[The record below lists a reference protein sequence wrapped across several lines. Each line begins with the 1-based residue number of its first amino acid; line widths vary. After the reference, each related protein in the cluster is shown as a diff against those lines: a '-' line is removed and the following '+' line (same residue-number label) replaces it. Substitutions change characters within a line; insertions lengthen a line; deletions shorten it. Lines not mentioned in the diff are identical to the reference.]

1 MQFIRPNFF
10 FPKFALFKNLKLYD
24 TKSLACDL
32 GAGFNVALLA
42 IPQGMAYSLVA
53 GLPIKYGLLG
63 SAIAAVAGGF
73 FGGGRF
79 ITQRSNKRN
88 RSFIIRS
95 FCQCRIN
102 SGKWSCLCICPRN
115 STLSFTIHW
124 LFLIL
129 ASILRVSFIVQ
140 FVSRTVITAY
150 ITAASFLILV
160 NQARHVLGIT
170 DVNESPAST
179 FWGILN
185 FLIRHLELI
194 SLPTLC
200 LSIFTGLVFILLQI
214 LTPAL
219 PGVAISLVISSLA
232 AWLMGFYGIEVLCLQ
247 NFSTSGNFIH
257 LPNMGLLSECGSNHF
272 YYGRGYML
280 ALFLEGLSIG
290 KSLVSKSWCTT

>member
-1 MQFIRPNFF
+1 M
-10 FPKFALFKNLKLYD
+10 
-24 TKSLACDL
+24 

-79 ITQRSNKRN
+79 ITQGPTNATAVLLFGVFASAGLIQANGLA
-88 RSFIIRS
+88 SASALEILPLVL
-95 FCQCRIN
+95 
-102 SGKWSCLCICPRN
+102 LC
-115 STLSFTIHW
+115 TGF
-124 LFLIL
+124 FLIL

-194 SLPTLC
+194 SLPTIC

-247 NFSTSGNFIH
+247 SFSTSGNFIH
-257 LPNMGLLSECGSNHF
+257 LPNMGLLSECSIIMTTAGAVC
-272 YYGRGYML
+272 L
-280 ALFLEGLSIG
+280 LCLLEVFLW
-290 KSLVSKSWCTT
+290 KVLVRTGWCTT